1 MAMTLRLPEAIDR
14 DLEALAQ
21 ERGISK
27 HQLIVEVL
35 EAFANSQGQEQLLKE
50 AFDLV
55 LTRDA
60 ELLKRLADM

>member
-14 DLEALAQ
+14 DLEALAK

-27 HQLIVEVL
+27 HQLIVATIENL
-35 EAFANSQGQEQLLKE
+35 IASQSQEQQLKE

-55 LTRDA
+55 IARDA
-60 ELLKRLADM
+60 EALARLADL

>member
-1 MAMTLRLPEAIDR
+1 MDR

-27 HQLIVEVL
+27 HQLILATIENL
-35 EAFANSQGQEQLLKE
+35 IESQSQEQLLKQ

-60 ELLKRLADM
+60 EALARLADL

>member
-27 HQLIVEVL
+27 HQLIIEAL
-35 EAFANSQGQEQLLKE
+35 EEFVASQSQEELLKQ

-60 ELLKRLADM
+60 ELLRRLADM

>member
-27 HQLIVEVL
+27 HQLILATIENL
-35 EAFANSQGQEQLLKE
+35 IESQSQEQLLKQ

-60 ELLKRLADM
+60 EALARLADL

>member
-27 HQLIVEVL
+27 HQLIIATIEDYL
-35 EAFANSQGQEQLLKE
+35 ASQSKRRQVKE